1 MSEAA
6 VDRLLAVLIVALLAT
21 GVLTWRAGSEDTY
34 WLYLLH
40 GILAGVLLAAS
51 VLKLRRSLP
60 RALAKRRWRQLLVS
74 APLALATFLSL
85 AIGFAWVAGGQFV
98 QLGPW
103 TLLGWHAT
111 VAWVIVG
118 LVAVHLLMSGRWRVL
133 KPRLRRGA
141 QRPAAAA
148 ERPPQAAERPAQA
161 AAGHPAPVQ
170 ASAGQ
175 PARRRTLSRRT
186 LVAGGLLAFAGLV
199 TWGIAEVLDRLSAAP
214 RRFTGSR
221 WLPKG
226 GVPPPTTF
234 FGEGTPAID
243 QAAWRLRVDGAVD
256 RPLELSLDELRA
268 LGLHDWPAV
277 LDCTGGWAME
287 TSWQGVP
294 LSTVLDAAGARPSA
308 STINVRSVTGWGAS
322 MSVDEARGTLLAT
335 GVAGAELPAPNGAPC
350 RLVVPNRR
358 GLDWVKWVAEIAVS

>member
-6 VDRLLAVLIVALLAT
+6 VDRLLAMLIVALLAT

-40 GILAGVLLAAS
+40 GVLAGVLLAAS

-74 APLALATFLSL
+74 APLALATLLSL

-103 TLLGWHAT
+103 TLLGWHGT
-111 VAWVIVG
+111 VAWAIVG
-118 LVAVHLLMSGRWRVL
+118 LVVIHLLMSGRWRL
-133 KPRLRRGA
+133 LRPRLRSRERSPG
-141 QRPAAAA
+141 RPT
-148 ERPPQAAERPAQA
+148 
-161 AAGHPAPVQ
+161 AGREVRH
-170 ASAGQ
+170 GQ
-175 PARRRTLSRRT
+175 ISRRT
-186 LVAGGLLAFAGLV
+186 LVATGLIALAGLV
-199 TWGIAEVLDRLSAAP
+199 TWGAAELLDRLSATP

-221 WLPKG
+221 WLPRG
-226 GVPPPTTF
+226 GIPPPTTF
-234 FGEGTPAID
+234 FGEGTPHID
-243 QAAWRLRVDGAVD
+243 RDAWRLRVHGAVD
-256 RPLELSLDELRA
+256 RPLELSIDELRA
-268 LGLHDWPAV
+268 LATHDLPAV

-294 LSTVLDAAGARPSA
+294 LSLVLDAAGARASA
-308 STINVRSVTGWGAS
+308 STVNVRSVTGWGAS
-322 MSVDEARGTLLAT
+322 MGIDEARGTLLAT
-335 GVAGAELPAPNGAPC
+335 GVAGSELPAPNGAPC

-358 GLDWVKWVAEIAVS
+358 GLDWVKWVGEVIVA